1 MKLKINL
8 FFLVLIVV
16 PGLLFAQQNVDVLIL
31 NKDYQQALTQLQKQ
45 IDESPTSD
53 LYLKKGIVYQNLQ
66 DYQQAVE
73 AFSEG
78 LKFEPENVTMLGET
92 AESFAILGNN
102 QDAVSFYQKAVGLAL
117 DDLILAGKLG
127 RVYINLKDYK
137 NAYDIFS
144 SVYTRDSS
152 NVFWNKQLAYC
163 AYKVHKRKEAVYL
176 YEKVL
181 DANPRDYTSYLN
193 LINCY
198 SPKKEGGKIMSTI
211 EKGLV
216 QFPDDA
222 DLLLQKAMFLYATK
236 RYGPAMVQFEKYMEV
251 EKEPA
256 YDMEMNYGIATYIA
270 GYENK
275 ALDIFNKLNQQNPND
290 ALVMY
295 YQSLCYKKMK
305 NFEQA
310 GKLMQW
316 AIDASTP
323 DYVAEM
329 YHHLGQI
336 YGQQRMFKESIDALN
351 KAVQLNPEKV
361 EVLFEIATTYEE
373 FNSNKTLALNYYNI
387 YIKEAGEKGKN
398 ISYALDRM
406 EKLKEDLFFEK

>member
-1 MKLKINL
+1 MIHLL
-8 FFLVLIVV
+8 RC
-16 PGLLFAQQNVDVLIL
+16 LLFCILIFPFFAEAQNSVDQLIL
-31 NKDYQQALTQLQKQ
+31 NKNYSKALVEINRQLEK
-45 IDESPTSD
+45 SPSVE
-53 LYLKKGIVYQNLQ
+53 LYMKKGVVYQNLQ
-66 DYQQAVE
+66 DYQQAVA

-78 LKFEPENVTMLGET
+78 LMYEPENVIMLGET

-102 QDAVSFYQKAVGLAL
+102 QDAVSFYQKVVNLAPN
-117 DDLILAGKLG
+117 DLVLAGKLG

-137 NAYDIFS
+137 NAYDVFS
-144 SVYTRDSS
+144 SIYARDSS

-163 AYKVHKRKEAVYL
+163 AYKVVKRKEAVHL

-198 SPKKEGGKIMSTI
+198 SPKKEGNKIMGTI
-211 EKGLV
+211 EKGLT
-216 QFPDDA
+216 QFPADP
-222 DLLLQKAMFLYATK
+222 DLLLEKAMFLYATK
-236 RYGPAMVQFEKYMEV
+236 RYGPAMIQFEKYMEI
-251 EKEPA
+251 EKEPP
-256 YDMEMNYGIATYIA
+256 YDVEMNYGIAIYFA
-270 GYENK
+270 GYEDK
-275 ALDIFNKLNQQNPND
+275 ALEIFNKLNQLNPND

-305 NFEQA
+305 DFEQA

-351 KAVQLNPEKV
+351 KAIQLNPEKV
-361 EVLFEIATTYEE
+361 EALFEIATTYEE

-387 YIKEAGEKGKN
+387 YIKEAGEAGKN
-398 ISYALDRM
+398 ISYALDRI
-406 EKLKEDLFFEK
+406 EKLKEDLFFEE